1 MGLLSYLKPAKGPQS
16 QGPTAVPRSAPP
28 TAHAMAPLAP
38 PTMPSGAVTPSSASI
53 YSVKRTKKFD
63 IMSDYLRQQQLL
75 RRWATKS
82 ADQGVVLKR
91 ARSDFV
97 SSPSSLVG
105 GHFMEAIQAMNV
117 RVSAFYAFPL

>member
-1 MGLLSYLKPAKGPQS
+1 M
-16 QGPTAVPRSAPP
+16 T
-28 TAHAMAPLAP
+28 PLAP
-38 PTMPSGAVTPSSASI
+38 PMMPSSGPSSSSASI

-97 SSPSSLVG
+97 SSPSNLVG

-117 RVSAFYAFPL
+117 RVGTVFSL